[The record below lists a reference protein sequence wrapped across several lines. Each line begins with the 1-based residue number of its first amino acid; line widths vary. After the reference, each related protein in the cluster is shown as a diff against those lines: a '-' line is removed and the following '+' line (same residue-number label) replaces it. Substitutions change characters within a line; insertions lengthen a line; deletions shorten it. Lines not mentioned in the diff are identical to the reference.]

1 MTRSGYAAGEPA
13 RRAGGAEHLRSSPRS
28 IRRQV
33 RRRRRATTA
42 AGIGVW
48 AMAGKMVRGSV
59 YIHASAASELSPHQR
74 GALERAKSTAG
85 PSDWNV
91 ARISGQTVSLMLYGD
106 FDTAPFPTL
115 SRSVRIEL
123 PDGPVSRRDY
133 GRSPNPPILHRK
145 ELLLSS
151 NDDRRDGWSKL
162 TRRLVLAGA
171 FEDPHLIG
179 YRRQW
184 LERLCSLGLDVQQQ

>member
-1 MTRSGYAAGEPA
+1 
-13 RRAGGAEHLRSSPRS
+13 
-28 IRRQV
+28 
-33 RRRRRATTA
+33 
-42 AGIGVW
+42 
-48 AMAGKMVRGSV
+48 MAGKMIRGSV
-59 YIHASAASELSPHQR
+59 YIHASAADELGPQQL
-74 GALERAKSTAG
+74 GALEGANSKAG

-91 ARISGQTVSLMLYGD
+91 ARIGRQTVSPMLYGN

-151 NDDRRDGWSKL
+151 NDGRRDGWSKL
-162 TRRLVLAGA
+162 THRLVMAGA
-171 FEDPHLIG
+171 FKDPHRIG

-184 LERLCSLGLDVQQQ
+184 LERLGSLGLDIQRQ